1 MPLYWMISFS
11 DKLSET
17 SDKGLQSFYIIIGLG
32 QLLPRSEAFDKFQD
46 MKDHGGQ

>member
-1 MPLYWMISFS
+1 MNIYWMILF
-11 DKLSET
+11 ET

-46 MKDHGGQ
+46 MKDHGER